1 MQKNK
6 LCNLCLNRVAH
17 RIATLTFDS
26 ANIEKPGSQP
36 IAKHTYRF
44 TSENGKDFILPCISD
59 SGNARTLVAQD
70 ILDDNAIDYFE
81 AAADEHLTAPNGTD
95 MHISGCLLL
104 QATFKENTIMVDA
117 LVSDDISG
125 EVIVSCYDS
134 NRIGAISIAEDDW
147 PSSVS
152 LVNAAKICAM
162 YKGVPPNTTMSEED
176 IKKKIDFW
184 CKKFSCIRDKLSE
197 TNSLMKGPP
206 MIIRMKDNV
215 PDNPPKSFTA
225 ATVPR
230 AYDTPA
236 KNLFTDLQE
245 GGQIE
250 KVPLSHKSKFCSRA
264 FIVPKGGHISNG
276 ARLVV
281 DFSPYCK
288 YIMRPVHTFTPGTD
302 LLKKLD
308 PSAVVFAKMDCL
320 QGYFQIPLAEES
332 RDITTFVSPYGTF
345 RYCVAPMGVPSSSD
359 EYNRRSDDALA
370 GLEGV
375 HKLVD
380 DILVV
385 ASNYEELFARVE
397 AVLTA
402 CEENNITL
410 KYSKF
415 QMGNEVTFSGFLVS
429 NEGIKPTE
437 ERIECIKNYPVPENR
452 TKLKGFLGTA
462 RYIGHFVPDLAMAEK
477 PLRKLDRDNV
487 PFIWNSDH
495 QAAFELVKSILTGP
509 LVLRNFDST
518 RPTRL
523 ETDASRQGLG
533 FGLLQEDPISKNWHL
548 IQCGSRA
555 LTDPESR
562 YAVCELEM
570 LAICWSLIKCRHWVL
585 GYEGLEVVTDHS
597 ALVQVFTKDCSAI
610 INPRLRRFRERCME
624 FQFHVTWRKG
634 ILNELADLLSR
645 TPIWPANDELE
656 DPDYTHVCNLI
667 RSEFSDP
674 LIDKLVLAGN
684 QDPNYRKLKEA
695 MRTFKKAS
703 KIPKNHPA
711 KHYSRKWRE
720 LSFHASGLIVCELTR
735 IVPPE
740 ASRKDILNKFHDS
753 HCGIEK
759 LQKLAKQR
767 FYWPGLNNSLEQIV
781 KECGKCQYL
790 LPSHPMQPVKVN
802 TKASYPMSDVATD
815 LFQIGSNDY
824 IALVDRYSGWP
835 MCAKLRSKTTESVIS
850 VLYEWY
856 TTWGW
861 PARQFSDGG
870 PQYRSQEMASFC
882 KDVIDQDF
890 SSPGYANGNGLAENA
905 VKQVKYLLLKLEENW
920 VEFQYALQEWRNTP
934 SHTGYAPSQIFLN
947 RVQRTKLPVLPEL
960 CHVNTDN
967 AALGAT
973 AKKVAL
979 KVKAEKL
986 GGKVLQELVPGQR
999 VLVQQLKG
1007 IGRKPRWD
1015 NSGTIVNKNG
1025 DHQSYFVDLDTGER
1039 LLRNRIYLRELSE
1052 SPDILKEEFIH
1063 ECVAPRRSERIAARM
1078 NQ

>member
-1 MQKNK
+1 M
-6 LCNLCLNRVAH
+6 CNLCLNRVTY

-26 ANIEKPGSQP
+26 ANIKKSGSQP

-44 TSENGKDFILPCISD
+44 TSENGTDFILPCISD

-70 ILDDNAIDYFE
+70 ILDDNAIAYYE
-81 AAADEHLTAPNGTD
+81 ADADEHLIAPNGTD
-95 MHISGCLLL
+95 MHISGCILLA
-104 QATFKENTIMVDA
+104 ATFKENTIMVDA
-117 LVSDDISG
+117 LVSDDISH

-134 NRIGAISIAEDDW
+134 RRIGAISIADDDW
-147 PSSVS
+147 PATMS

-162 YKGVPPNTTMSEED
+162 HKGVPPNTTMSKEE
-176 IKKKIDFW
+176 IKEKIDFW
-184 CKKFSCIRDKLSE
+184 CEKFTCIREKLSE
-197 TNSLMKGPP
+197 TDSLMKGPP
-206 MIIRMKDNV
+206 MIIRMKDSV
-215 PDNPPKSFTA
+215 PDNPPKSSTA

-236 KNLFTDLQE
+236 KTLINDLQE

-250 KVPLSHKSKFCSRA
+250 KVPLSHKTKFCSRA
-264 FIVPKGGHISNG
+264 FIVPKGGHISKG

-385 ASNYEELFARVE
+385 ASNYEQLFVRVE

-402 CEENNITL
+402 CQENNITL

-477 PLRKLDRDNV
+477 PLRALDRDNV

-495 QAAFELVKSILTGP
+495 QTAFELVKSILTGP

-533 FGLLQEDPISKNWHL
+533 FGLLQEDPVSKNWHL

-624 FQFHVTWRKG
+624 FQFSVTWRKG

-667 RSEFSDP
+667 RNEFSDP

-684 QDPNYRKLKEA
+684 QDPSYRKLKEA
-695 MRTFKKAS
+695 VCTIMKAS
-703 KIPKNHPA
+703 KIPSNHPA
-711 KHYSRKWRE
+711 KLYSKKWRE
-720 LSFHASGLIVCELTR
+720 LSIHASGLVICELTR

-740 ASRKDILNKFHDS
+740 ACRQEILDKFHKS

-781 KECGKCQYL
+781 KECPQCQHL
-790 LPSHPMQPVKVN
+790 LPSQPMQLIKVN
-802 TKASYPMSDVATD
+802 IKASYPMSDVATD

-835 MCAKLRSKTTESVIS
+835 MCAKLRSKTTESVIH

-870 PQYRSQEMASFC
+870 PQYTSQEMASFC
-882 KDVIDQDF
+882 KDVINQDF
-890 SSPGYANGNGLAENA
+890 SSPGHANGNGLAENA
-905 VKQVKYLLLKLEENW
+905 VKQVKYLLLKLGENW
-920 VEFQYALQEWRNTP
+920 EDFQYALQEWRNTP

-947 RVQRTKLPVLPEL
+947 RVLRTKLPVLPEL
-960 CHVNTDN
+960 CHVSIDN

-979 KVKAEKL
+979 KAKAEKL
-986 GGKVLQELVPGQR
+986 GGKELKPLVPGQR

-1025 DHQSYFVDLDTGER
+1025 DHQSYYIDLDTGER

-1052 SPDILKEEFIH
+1052 NLLKEEVIH
-1063 ECVAPRRSERIAARM
+1063 ECVSNLPRRSERIAAKV
-1078 NQ
+1078 NH

>member
-1 MQKNK
+1 
-6 LCNLCLNRVAH
+6 
-17 RIATLTFDS
+17 
-26 ANIEKPGSQP
+26 
-36 IAKHTYRF
+36 
-44 TSENGKDFILPCISD
+44 
-59 SGNARTLVAQD
+59 
-70 ILDDNAIDYFE
+70 
-81 AAADEHLTAPNGTD
+81 
-95 MHISGCLLL
+95 
-104 QATFKENTIMVDA
+104 
-117 LVSDDISG
+117 
-125 EVIVSCYDS
+125 
-134 NRIGAISIAEDDW
+134 
-147 PSSVS
+147 
-152 LVNAAKICAM
+152 
-162 YKGVPPNTTMSEED
+162 
-176 IKKKIDFW
+176 
-184 CKKFSCIRDKLSE
+184 
-197 TNSLMKGPP
+197 
-206 MIIRMKDNV
+206 
-215 PDNPPKSFTA
+215 
-225 ATVPR
+225 
-230 AYDTPA
+230 
-236 KNLFTDLQE
+236 
-245 GGQIE
+245 
-250 KVPLSHKSKFCSRA
+250 
-264 FIVPKGGHISNG
+264 
-276 ARLVV
+276 
-281 DFSPYCK
+281 
-288 YIMRPVHTFTPGTD
+288 
-302 LLKKLD
+302 
-308 PSAVVFAKMDCL
+308 
-320 QGYFQIPLAEES
+320 
-332 RDITTFVSPYGTF
+332 
-345 RYCVAPMGVPSSSD
+345 
-359 EYNRRSDDALA
+359 
-370 GLEGV
+370 
-375 HKLVD
+375 
-380 DILVV
+380 
-385 ASNYEELFARVE
+385 
-397 AVLTA
+397 
-402 CEENNITL
+402 
-410 KYSKF
+410 
-415 QMGNEVTFSGFLVS
+415 
-429 NEGIKPTE
+429 
-437 ERIECIKNYPVPENR
+437 
-452 TKLKGFLGTA
+452 
-462 RYIGHFVPDLAMAEK
+462 
-477 PLRKLDRDNV
+477 
-487 PFIWNSDH
+487 
-495 QAAFELVKSILTGP
+495 
-509 LVLRNFDST
+509 
-518 RPTRL
+518 
-523 ETDASRQGLG
+523 
-533 FGLLQEDPISKNWHL
+533 
-548 IQCGSRA
+548 
-555 LTDPESR
+555 
-562 YAVCELEM
+562 M

-684 QDPNYRKLKEA
+684 QDPDYRKLKEA

-703 KIPKNHPA
+703 NIPNNHPA

-720 LSFHASGLIVCELTR
+720 LSLHASGLIVCELTR

-740 ASRKDILNKFHDS
+740 ACRKEILDKFHDS

-790 LPSHPMQPVKVN
+790 LPSQPMQPVKVN

-947 RVQRTKLPVLPEL
+947 CVQRTKLPVLPEL

-967 AALGAT
+967 ATLGAT

-1007 IGRKPRWD
+1007 IGKKPRWD

-1039 LLRNRIYLRELSE
+1039 LLRNRIYLRQLSE